1 MGKESIFAVSNI
13 QNRQTEACQRAGNFF
28 DCSTANYSGF
38 VPPCG
43 TVMEPQ
49 PILVLDNGKGKA
61 VFLLPVMPKLSNMA
75 TQITPART
83 GRTIPERKPRVSY
96 KHKFMVEMDC
106 KNEAYAFIL
115 QMGLLDEFAR
125 FSRSLSQGDD
135 PHALCISILSNQKT
149 NLNQL

>member
-1 MGKESIFAVSNI
+1 
-13 QNRQTEACQRAGNFF
+13 
-28 DCSTANYSGF
+28 
-38 VPPCG
+38 
-43 TVMEPQ
+43 MEPQ

-75 TQITPART
+75 KQITPAHT

-96 KHKFMVEMDC
+96 KHKFKVEMDC

-115 QMGLLDEFAR
+115 QMGLLDEFSR

-135 PHALCISILSNQKT
+135 PHALCISILSNQKS